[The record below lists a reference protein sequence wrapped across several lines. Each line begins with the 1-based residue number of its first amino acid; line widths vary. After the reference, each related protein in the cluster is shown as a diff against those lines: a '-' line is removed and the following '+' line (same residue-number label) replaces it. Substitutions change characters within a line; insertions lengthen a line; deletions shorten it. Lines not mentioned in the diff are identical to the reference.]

1 MEVERLRFEN
11 RELKWALFILNV
23 VESLLPSRKSEG
35 NIDQRKKGVIKI
47 VTNLFHTSQTLDL

>member
-47 VTNLFHTSQTLDL
+47 AGAK